1 MFKRIVMFI
10 VLAVFLAAAALPAK
24 AAAGNATVYV
34 VHGINGV
41 DLGAPMALPVDVF
54 VKGVGCALK
63 GFTFRQVAGPLS
75 LPAGTYEVS
84 ISLANAANPCGNA
97 PVIGP
102 ASATIMAGMSY
113 SLVANLTAA
122 GAPTLSA
129 FVNDVSPRNKP
140 FSGRLAL
147 AHTAKAPA
155 VDVRIAGLFLPSQ
168 TLQGVSNG
176 QSAALNLR
184 ANYYN
189 IRLNVAGTST
199 TVFNRWVL
207 VRPGIATIAFVVG
220 SAQNGLYLAS
230 FNVPIR

>member
-1 MFKRIVMFI
+1 MFKRIAMLLLVAI
-10 VLAVFLAAAALPAK
+10 FLAAAAFPVK

-41 DLGAPMALPVDVF
+41 DIGAPMTLPVDVY
-54 VKGVGCALK
+54 VKGVGCALQ
-63 GFTFRQVAGPLS
+63 GFTFRQVAGPLA

-84 ISLANAANPCGNA
+84 ISLANAATPCGNA

-102 ASATIMAGMSY
+102 ASATVMAGMSY
-113 SLVANLTAA
+113 SLVAHLTAA

-129 FVNDVSPRNKP
+129 FVNDVSRAKHFN
-140 FSGRLAL
+140 GRLSL

-155 VDVRIAGLFLPSQ
+155 VDVRIAGLFMPAQ
-168 TLQGVSNG
+168 ILQGVSNG

-184 ANYYN
+184 PNFYN

-207 VRPGIATIAFVVG
+207 VRPAVATFAFVVG